1 MLKVTALEAGY
12 GPAGNRV
19 LDGVGLEVAPG
30 EIVALLGRNGSGRS
44 TLLRCLMGLLPP
56 RGGSVSWGGHP
67 LAGLPPHRI
76 ARLGIAYLPETRDI
90 FPLLTVRQNLLLGQ
104 QAGRRSMT
112 TAEMFTLFP
121 TLTPRIDVGAGALS
135 GGEQQLLAFCR
146 ALMARPDLLLLDEP
160 TEGLSPAM
168 SQRVAGHLRQ
178 ERAQGRAV
186 LLVEQKMSIALDVA
200 DRVLVLGH
208 GRIVFEG
215 SPASLRENAEVQST
229 WLQV

>member
-1 MLKVTALEAGY
+1 MLKINALEAGY
-12 GPAGNRV
+12 GATGSRV
-19 LDGVGLEVAPG
+19 LNGVDFDVAPG

-44 TLLRCLMGLLPP
+44 TLLRCLMGLLPL
-56 RGGSVSWGGHP
+56 RGGSVSWRGRP
-67 LAGLPPHRI
+67 LAGQPPHRV

-104 QAGRRSMT
+104 QRGRGNLT
-112 TAEMFTLFP
+112 TADVFTLFP

-168 SQRVAGHLRQ
+168 SRRVAGHLRE

-186 LLVEQKMSIALDVA
+186 LLVEQKLSIALEVA

-215 SPASLRENAEVQST
+215 SPASLQKNAEVLAT